1 MQDGYVYE
9 QLCALLKP
17 DTHTCTEACDVVAPR
32 IEIHKKDGKEHIYWQ
47 FQKKQPW
54 MDETTLVRRVEN
66 MYICKKTRSVHHCHA
81 DCSTPKITNSEHCL
95 VCPISGL
102 QWDNSTE
109 DVKSWKLAAKC
120 TRTLTVDKRD
130 PNMFFRNN
138 DGTLNNSSATLNV
151 HTHQQ
156 EQEMHKLLDMLIFSN
171 TRIRIELSKYV
182 EGVRHATKELNKYKR
197 YCTQKRIPK
206 NIARMSTIYL
216 HCKFRRPNFLRRIDK
231 CKHTRTDVFNRVS
244 NYVIRFHANVSKQ
257 LKVQSTFRIFACA
270 CIYLMKHGLFHD
282 TWIIP
287 KEPTFAFMLP
297 EANVLSI
304 FKIEKPLFTQ
314 SKNQI
319 LEFIRS
325 LLPTHSGHEVLRIL
339 TA

>member
-1 MQDGYVYE
+1 
-9 QLCALLKP
+9 
-17 DTHTCTEACDVVAPR
+17 
-32 IEIHKKDGKEHIYWQ
+32 
-47 FQKKQPW
+47 
-54 MDETTLVRRVEN
+54 MDESTFVRRVEN
-66 MYICKKTRSVHHCHA
+66 MYICKKTRSVHHCHSECTA
-81 DCSTPKITNSEHCL
+81 PKITNSEHCL

-138 DGTLNNSSATLNV
+138 DGTLTNSSATLNV
-151 HTHQQ
+151 HIHQQ
-156 EQEMHKLLDMLIFSN
+156 EQELHKLMDMLIFSN
-171 TRIRIELSKYV
+171 ARIRIELAKYV
-182 EGVRHATKELNKYKR
+182 EGVRHATKELNKYR
-197 YCTQKRIPK
+197 RFCTQQKIPK
-206 NIARMSTIYL
+206 NIAKMANIYL

-231 CKHTRTDVFNRVS
+231 CKQTRTAIFERVTK
-244 NYVIRFHANVSKQ
+244 YIIRFHNNASKH
-257 LKVQSTFRIFACA
+257 LKIPATFRTFACA

-282 TWIIP
+282 TWVIP
-287 KEPTFAFMLP
+287 KETAFSFMLP
-297 EANVLSI
+297 EANVLTM
-304 FKIEKPLFTQ
+304 FDVEKPMFTQ

-325 LLPTHSGHEVLRIL
+325 LLPHHSGHEVLRMI